1 MDIAWLLT
9 ASVMQDVL
17 LIVLHVLRPLF
28 VQHVLVD
35 SLLTQLEF
43 VYLVYL
49 IVEYAQVQ
57 LKLFVYNVVLDS
69 IYLHQEAVLL
79 VLIIA

>member
-1 MDIAWLLT
+1 
-9 ASVMQDVL
+9 MQDAL
-17 LIVLHVLRPLF
+17 LIVLHVLHPLF

-35 SLLTQLEF
+35 SLLTLLEF

-49 IVEYAQVQ
+49 IVESAQVQ
-57 LKLFVYNVVLDS
+57 LKLFAYNVVLDS

-79 VLIIA
+79 ALIIA